1 MLKSG
6 DEACLDEFKDK
17 VFLGVSLDLICVF
30 RERLLFL
37 YLALDK
43 LPCRNLLLQVSLS
56 EYGVIERLRVNL
68 EQGFVFKKL
77 ALGR

>member
-17 VFLGVSLDLICVF
+17 VFLGVSLDLICMF
-30 RERLLFL
+30 RKRLLFL